1 MIIRKHSQF
10 QTLGIMA
17 ATAAMMSSCKPES
30 PEAHTGSPAPPP
42 PTQTQLLAPPAASGG
57 STLFEKI
64 AGTESGINFVNR
76 LEKDHP
82 MARLYFSGFA
92 CGSVVMGDFNG
103 DGRNDLFFTSGAGP
117 NGLFLQK
124 ETAWQ
129 FDDVSDKAGIKGGEA
144 WASGSAALDIDKD
157 GDLDLLVCNYDRP
170 PHLFIN
176 NGNAVFTDKAKQ
188 CGLTQSDPYIMPT
201 FADYDRDGDLDLFLV
216 SNQLFRKGGRPSKP
230 PVETGPDGVTRVKE
244 EFARYYRLKKNPD
257 GKTVLDDSGRPDLLL
272 RNDSRPGEE
281 LPIFTDVTNAAGL
294 TANGFGLAATWF
306 DLNQDGWLDLHVGN
320 DFSSPDRLYVN
331 RGNGTFVDVA
341 TGAFPTCAWFSM
353 GSDSCDI
360 NGDGLEDLF
369 CADMA
374 FTTHYKQKVGM
385 GQMGASQKLLESIR
399 PLQLMRNHL
408 FLNTGTGRFQEAAQ
422 MAGLG
427 KTDWTWS
434 VKFQDFDL
442 DGKPDLFVTNGACR
456 SFNHSDLPGATPER
470 LIGQNKWD
478 IWKDTPPRPE
488 TNLAFR
494 NLGGVKFANT
504 STSWGLDENGI
515 SHGQACGDLDGD
527 GDPDL
532 VVTNI
537 DSTISLYKNTSE
549 APRIIIELDDKITEG
564 ALVELSSPNRKQLL
578 RVRSAGGYF
587 TTSIPTLTFAADE
600 TSQARITWP
609 DGTIQT
615 LGDLQPG
622 SRYQI
627 TKNSAPSSPEKKPA
641 SLFGSPQ
648 FLQGVAHR
656 EAIFDDFIRQ
666 PLLPHKLS
674 QLGPA
679 SAWADIDGDG
689 DKDHF
694 LGGTTGSPGQIFL
707 NNAGKLI
714 AKETP
719 DFLLDQDSEDAAAE
733 FFDHDQDGDLD
744 LYVASGS
751 YENDVDSPLLR
762 DRLYLNDGDGNFT
775 KADLLPDLRD
785 VGSVVRPCDINGD
798 GVLEIF
804 VGSRV
809 TPGEYP
815 TSTASRL
822 LFQKDGRYQDMHPSL
837 APGLG
842 KAGMI
847 TDACWGDFNGDKKA
861 DLITVGEWTTPRLFV
876 QKEGRFTETTELEEL
891 SGWWTR
897 TQAADID
904 GDGDL
909 DLALGNFGL
918 NTKYHASSDKP
929 ALLYYGDFQGNG
941 IKRIVEAEFEDD
953 NLFPVRGKSC
963 STAAMP
969 ALASKFKTY
978 NAFALAELTDIYSLK
993 EASRFEARVLESGF
1007 LINDGNGTFTFR
1019 PMPHLAQISPIQ
1031 GMIFEDFTGNGFQD
1045 LAIVQNFY
1053 NPQFET
1059 GPYSGGIGIILAN
1072 QGDGTFKEIHPL
1084 ESGILIPGDPRNLHL
1099 IDLNGDSLKD
1109 LVCPLNNGPTLWQPR
1124 QQKHLPSRQ

>member
-1 MIIRKHSQF
+1 MINERNFKL
-10 QTLGIMA
+10 QTMSIMA
-17 ATAAMMSSCKPES
+17 ATAAMMSSCKQGAPETKNES
-30 PEAHTGSPAPPP
+30 SDPPAPV
-42 PTQTQLLAPPAASGG
+42 QTPLTAPEGDSKGH
-57 STLFEKI
+57 TLFEKV
-64 AGTESGINFVNR
+64 ASSDSGITFVNR

-92 CGSVVMGDFNG
+92 CGSVAMGDFNG
-103 DGRNDLFFTSGAGP
+103 DGRNDLFFTSGAGQ

-129 FDDVSDKAGIKGGEA
+129 FDDVSEKSGIQGGDA
-144 WASGSAALDIDKD
+144 WAAGSTAIDVDHD

-176 NGNAVFTDKAKQ
+176 DGKAVFTDKAKE
-188 CGLTQSDPYIMPT
+188 CGLTQSDPYVMPT

-216 SNQLFRKGGRPSKP
+216 SNQLFRKGGRPSEP
-230 PVETGPDGVTRVKE
+230 PVETGPDGVTRVKD
-244 EFARYYRLKKNPD
+244 EFSRYYRLKKNPD

-281 LPIFTDVTNAAGL
+281 LPTFTDVTNAAGL
-294 TANGFGLAATWF
+294 SAPGFGLSATWF
-306 DLNQDGWLDLHVGN
+306 DLNQDGWTDLHVGN
-320 DFSSPDRLYVN
+320 DFSEPDRLYVN
-331 RGNGTFVDVA
+331 RGDGTFIDVA
-341 TGAFPTCAWFSM
+341 TGAFPTSAWFSM

-385 GQMGASQKLLESIR
+385 GQMGASQKLLQSIR

-408 FLNTGTGRFQEAAQ
+408 FLNSGTGRFQEAAQ

-442 DGKPDLFVTNGACR
+442 DGKPDIFVTNGACR

-494 NLGGVKFANT
+494 NLGDVQFSDT
-504 STSWGLDENGI
+504 SKAWGLDENGV

-537 DSTISLYKNTSE
+537 DATVSLYKNNTE
-549 APRIIIELDDKITEG
+549 APRIIIDLDDKITEG

-587 TTSIPTLTFAADE
+587 TTTLPSLTFAADE
-600 TSQARITWP
+600 VSQAKITWP
-609 DGTIQT
+609 DGSTQT
-615 LGDLQPG
+615 LAELQPG
-622 SRYQI
+622 SRYKI
-627 TKNSAPSSPEKKPA
+627 AKHSTPLAPVEKPVP
-641 SLFGSPQ
+641 LFASPQ
-648 FLQGVAHR
+648 FLKGVVHR
-656 EAIFDDFIRQ
+656 EALFDDFIKQ

-679 SAWADIDGDG
+679 SAWTDIDGDG
-689 DKDHF
+689 DQDHF
-694 LGGTTGSPGQIFL
+694 LGGTTGTPGQIFV
-707 NNAGKLI
+707 NEGGKLSP
-714 AKETP
+714 AKNP
-719 DFLLDQDSEDAAAE
+719 DFLLDQQSEDAAAV
-733 FFDHDQDGDLD
+733 FFDHDQDGDQD

-751 YENDVDSPLLR
+751 YENDKNDPLLR
-762 DRLYLNDGDGNFT
+762 DRLYLNDGTGKFI
-775 KADLLPDLRD
+775 KSDLLPDLRD
-785 VGSVVRPCDINGD
+785 VGSTVRPCDINGD
-798 GVLEIF
+798 GILEIF

-815 TSTASRL
+815 TSTACRL
-822 LFQKDGRYQDMHPSL
+822 LVRKEGRYEDLHAEL
-837 APGLG
+837 APGFAT
-842 KAGMI
+842 AGMI
-847 TDACWGDFNGDKKA
+847 TDACWGDFNGDKKM
-861 DLITVGEWTTPRLFV
+861 DLVTIGEWTTPRLFI
-876 QKEGRFTETTELEEL
+876 QQDGRFIEASGLENL

-909 DLALGNFGL
+909 DLAIGNFGL
-918 NTKYHASSDKP
+918 NTKYHASPEKP

-941 IKRIVEAEFEDD
+941 TNSLVEAEFENDT
-953 NLFPVRGKSC
+953 LFPVRGKSC
-963 STAAMP
+963 STSAIP
-969 ALASKFKTY
+969 ALASKFTTY
-978 NAFALAELTDIYSLK
+978 NSFALAELTDIYSLK
-993 EASRFEARVLESGF
+993 DASRFEAKVLESGF
-1007 LINDGNGTFTFR
+1007 LINDGSGKFTFR
-1019 PMPHLAQISPIQ
+1019 PMPHMAQISPIQ
-1031 GMIFEDFTGNGFQD
+1031 GMAFDDFTDDDLPD

-1059 GPYSGGIGIILAN
+1059 GPYSGGIGVILKN
-1072 QGDGTFKEIHPL
+1072 EGDGRFKDAHPL

-1124 QQKHLPSRQ
+1124 QQKHLSSRQ

>member
-1 MIIRKHSQF
+1 MTTKRHSKYQV
-10 QTLGIMA
+10 LGIMA
-17 ATAAMMSSCKPES
+17 ALTAMTPSCKQ
-30 PEAHTGSPAPPP
+30 EAKKTDAEASEEPAPV
-42 PTQTQLLAPPAASGG
+42 QTQLISPPATSTND
-57 STLFEKI
+57 TLFEKI
-64 AGTESGINFVNR
+64 ASAESGVTFINH

-103 DGRNDLFFTSGAGP
+103 DSRNDLFFTSGAGH

-144 WASGSAALDIDKD
+144 WASGSAAVDIDQD
-157 GDLDLLVCNYDRP
+157 GDLDILVCNYDRP

-176 NGNAVFTDKAKQ
+176 NGSAIFTDKARE
-188 CGLTQSDPYIMPT
+188 CGLTQADPYVMPT
-201 FADYDRDGDLDLFLV
+201 FADYDRDGDLDLFFV
-216 SNQLFRKGGRPSKP
+216 SNQLFRKGGRPPQP
-230 PVETGPDGVTRVKE
+230 PVETTPEGVTRVKD
-244 EFARYYRLKKNPD
+244 EFSRFYRLKKNPD

-272 RNDSRPGEE
+272 RNDSKPGET
-281 LPIFTDVTNAAGL
+281 LPVFTDVTNASGL
-294 TANGFGLAATWF
+294 TALGFGLAATWF
-306 DLNQDGWLDLHVGN
+306 DLNQDGWPDLHVGN
-320 DFSSPDRLYVN
+320 DFNDPDRLYVN
-331 RGNGTFVDVA
+331 RRDGTFVDVA
-341 TGAFPTCAWFSM
+341 TGAFPTSAWFSM

-360 NGDGLEDLF
+360 NGDGLEDLL

-385 GQMGASQKLLESIR
+385 GQMGASQKLLQSIR

-470 LIGQNKWD
+470 LVGQNKWD

-488 TNLAFR
+488 ANLAFR
-494 NLGGVKFANT
+494 NLGDVKFSNT
-504 STSWGLDENGI
+504 SKAWGLDQNGV

-537 DSTISLYKNTSE
+537 DSTVSLYKNTSK
-549 APRIIIELDDKITEG
+549 APRITIELDDKITEG
-564 ALVELSSPNRKQLL
+564 AIVEMSSTNRKQLL

-587 TTSIPTLTFAADE
+587 TTSLPSLTFGSDE
-600 TSQARITWP
+600 ISQIKITWP
-609 DGTIQT
+609 DGSTQS
-615 LGDLQPG
+615 LENLLPG
-622 SRYQI
+622 SSYKI
-627 TKNSAPSSPEKKPA
+627 SKNGIAGAPREKPA
-641 SLFGSPQ
+641 ALFGSPQ
-648 FLQGVAHR
+648 FLKGVGHR
-656 EAIFDDFIRQ
+656 EAIFDDFIKQ

-689 DKDHF
+689 DQDHF
-694 LGGTTGSPGQIFL
+694 LGGTTGTPGQIFI
-707 NNAGKLI
+707 NNSGDLI
-714 AKETP
+714 PLKTQ
-719 DFLLDQDSEDAAAE
+719 DLIVDQGNEDAAAA
-733 FFDHDQDGDLD
+733 FFDCDQDGDQD

-751 YENDVDSPLLR
+751 YENDINDLLLR
-762 DRLYLNDGDGNFT
+762 DRLYLNDGTGKFT
-775 KADLLPDLRD
+775 KSDLLPDLRD
-785 VGSVVRPCDINGD
+785 VGSAVKPCDINGD
-798 GVLEIF
+798 GVIEIF

-815 TSTASRL
+815 ISTASRL
-822 LFQKDGRYQDMHPSL
+822 LVKKDGRYQDLHSKL
-837 APGLG
+837 APGLAR
-842 KAGMI
+842 AGMV
-847 TDACWGDFNGDKKA
+847 TDACWGDFNGDKKI
-861 DLITVGEWTTPRLFV
+861 DLITVGEWDTPHLFI
-876 QKEGRFTETTELEEL
+876 QKDGHFTKAAGLQDL

-897 TQAADID
+897 TKATDID

-918 NTKYHASSDKP
+918 NTKYHASSEKP
-929 ALLYYGDFQGNG
+929 ALLYFGDFQGNG
-941 IKRIVEAEFEDD
+941 SKRLVEAEFENDT
-953 NLFPVRGKSC
+953 LFPVRGKSC
-963 STAAMP
+963 STSAIP

-978 NAFALAELTDIYSLK
+978 NSFALAELTDIYSLK
-993 EASRFEARVLESGF
+993 GASRFEAKVLESGF
-1007 LINDGNGTFTFR
+1007 LINDGSGNFTFK

-1031 GMIFEDFTGNGFQD
+1031 GMVFEDFTGNGLPD
-1045 LAIVQNFY
+1045 LAIAQNFY

-1072 QGDGTFKEIHPL
+1072 QGSGIFEDVPPL
-1084 ESGILIPGDPRNLHL
+1084 ESGILIPGDPRGLHL

-1124 QQKHLPSRQ
+1124 QLKNLPMK

>member
-1 MIIRKHSQF
+1 M
-10 QTLGIMA
+10 
-17 ATAAMMSSCKPES
+17 
-30 PEAHTGSPAPPP
+30 
-42 PTQTQLLAPPAASGG
+42 
-57 STLFEKI
+57 
-64 AGTESGINFVNR
+64 
-76 LEKDHP
+76 
-82 MARLYFSGFA
+82 
-92 CGSVVMGDFNG
+92 
-103 DGRNDLFFTSGAGP
+103 
-117 NGLFLQK
+117 
-124 ETAWQ
+124 
-129 FDDVSDKAGIKGGEA
+129 
-144 WASGSAALDIDKD
+144 
-157 GDLDLLVCNYDRP
+157 
-170 PHLFIN
+170 
-176 NGNAVFTDKAKQ
+176 
-188 CGLTQSDPYIMPT
+188 
-201 FADYDRDGDLDLFLV
+201 
-216 SNQLFRKGGRPSKP
+216 
-230 PVETGPDGVTRVKE
+230 
-244 EFARYYRLKKNPD
+244 
-257 GKTVLDDSGRPDLLL
+257 
-272 RNDSRPGEE
+272 
-281 LPIFTDVTNAAGL
+281 
-294 TANGFGLAATWF
+294 
-306 DLNQDGWLDLHVGN
+306 
-320 DFSSPDRLYVN
+320 
-331 RGNGTFVDVA
+331 
-341 TGAFPTCAWFSM
+341 
-353 GSDSCDI
+353 
-360 NGDGLEDLF
+360 
-369 CADMA
+369 
-374 FTTHYKQKVGM
+374 
-385 GQMGASQKLLESIR
+385 
-399 PLQLMRNHL
+399 
-408 FLNTGTGRFQEAAQ
+408 
-422 MAGLG
+422 
-427 KTDWTWS
+427 
-434 VKFQDFDL
+434 
-442 DGKPDLFVTNGACR
+442 
-456 SFNHSDLPGATPER
+456 
-470 LIGQNKWD
+470 
-478 IWKDTPPRPE
+478 
-488 TNLAFR
+488 
-494 NLGGVKFANT
+494 
-504 STSWGLDENGI
+504 
-515 SHGQACGDLDGD
+515 
-527 GDPDL
+527 
-532 VVTNI
+532 
-537 DSTISLYKNTSE
+537 
-549 APRIIIELDDKITEG
+549 
-564 ALVELSSPNRKQLL
+564 ELSSPNRKQLL

-587 TTSIPTLTFAADE
+587 STSIPALTFAADE

-656 EAIFDDFIRQ
+656 EAIFNDFIRQ

-679 SAWADIDGDG
+679 SAWADVDGDG

-707 NNAGKLI
+707 NNAGKLF

-822 LFQKDGRYQDMHPSL
+822 LFQKDGRYQDLHPSL

-861 DLITVGEWTTPRLFV
+861 DLITIGEWTTPRLFV
-876 QKEGRFTETTELEEL
+876 QKEGRFAETTGLEEL

-918 NTKYHASSDKP
+918 NTKYHASPEKP

-969 ALASKFKTY
+969 ALASKFKTF

-1031 GMIFEDFTGNGFQD
+1031 GMLFEDFTGNGFPD
-1045 LAIVQNFY
+1045 LAIAQNFY